1 MRCNKRRRILWSGFF
16 ALDSVC
22 QCLPRIQEDTYIDIN
37 TDTNTDTNID
47 TNIETNMDT
56 NIDTNTAAYVSSSH
70 SFLPSLVDTVSIK

>member
-37 TDTNTDTNID
+37 TDTNTDTN
-47 TNIETNMDT
+47 THS
-56 NIDTNTAAYVSSSH
+56 NTDKNT
-70 SFLPSLVDTVSIK
+70 DTVTDINTNFK